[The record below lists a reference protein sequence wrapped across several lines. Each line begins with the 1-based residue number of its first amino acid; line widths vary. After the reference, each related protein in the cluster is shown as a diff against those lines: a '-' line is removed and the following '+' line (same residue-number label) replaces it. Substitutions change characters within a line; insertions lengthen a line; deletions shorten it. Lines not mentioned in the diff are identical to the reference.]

1 MRLVGIILIVLGLIG
16 VIWGGITWT
25 KRRDTVSVGPISA
38 TVQQKQ
44 TFPISPVAGGIALA
58 PIMPSPVTRKRVAP
72 ETDSSW

>member
-44 TFPISPVAGGIALA
+44 TFPISPVAGGIALVVGIA
-58 PIMPSPVTRKRVAP
+58 MVAA
-72 ETDSSW
+72 SARRRA

>member
-25 KRRDTVSVGPISA
+25 KRRDTISVGPISA

-44 TFPISPVAGGIALA
+44 TFPISPVAGGIALVVGIA
-58 PIMPSPVTRKRVAP
+58 MVAA
-72 ETDSSW
+72 SRRRRA

>member
-25 KRRDTVSVGPISA
+25 KRRDTISVGPISA

-44 TFPISPVAGGIALA
+44 TFPISPVAGGIALVVGIA
-58 PIMPSPVTRKRVAP
+58 MVAA
-72 ETDSSW
+72 SARRRA